1 MDNISILQIIER
13 IPELTLKY
21 IGSSPGDK
29 NPQLSKFELTLK
41 YIGSY
46 PADKTSTTEIV
57 FAKLNSVPSNDKG
70 EHWRK
75 FTTLVICWVEKHQ
88 NINLILY
95 KKKYRPINPRT
106 LQKTDNLC
114 GFAHF
119 IQHFFFLG
127 SARKT

>member
-1 MDNISILQIIER
+1 MINFFVLSVNQLTIAKMDNISILQIIER

-21 IGSSPGDK
+21 IGSCPGDK

-46 PADKTSTTEIV
+46 PADETSTTEIV
-57 FAKLNSVPSNDKG
+57 FAKLNSAPSNDKG
-70 EHWRK
+70 EHWTK

-95 KKKYRPINPRT
+95 NKKV
-106 LQKTDNLC
+106 
-114 GFAHF
+114 
-119 IQHFFFLG
+119 
-127 SARKT
+127 SANKSANITKNR